1 MQMKILRL
9 CVSSLFV
16 VVLVIFVLFQFQ
28 QLGVDKTVPRI
39 TIPDGILEVS
49 LDVKTEELLQGVTAY
64 DEKDGDITDRIIV
77 ESISRFV
84 TPGTS
89 VVKYAVC
96 DSDNHVASAT
106 RTIVYA
112 NYTPP
117 RFRLSDSLVFNV
129 SQNINIRSVL
139 GAVDSI
145 DGDISNKVI
154 ITANEYTANIAA
166 VYYISAK
173 VSNSKGDMIVQQ
185 FPVYVEE
192 SSLSGPKIE
201 LREYIVYLDV
211 GEDCDISGNV
221 LSAAAADGTDLM
233 GQINI
238 DTNFDSSVPGMYE
251 VHYRAS
257 DSMGRVGHE
266 ILLIIVQ

>member
-1 MQMKILRL
+1 MKILRF
-9 CVSSLFV
+9 CVTSLFI
-16 VVLVIFVLFQFQ
+16 VVLVIFILFQFQ
-28 QLGVDKTVPRI
+28 QLSVDKTVPQI
-39 TIPDGILEVS
+39 AIPDGVLEVG
-49 LDVKTEELLQGVTAY
+49 LDVKTEDLLQGVTAH
-64 DEKDGDITDRIIV
+64 DEKDGDITDKIIV

-84 TPGTS
+84 KPGTS

-117 RFRLSDSLVFNV
+117 RFQLSDSLVFNI

-145 DGDISNKVI
+145 DGDISSKVI
-154 ITANEYTANIAA
+154 VTANEYTANIAA

-185 FPVYVEE
+185 FPGYVEE
-192 SSLSGPKIE
+192 SSLSGPEIE
-201 LREYIVYLDV
+201 LNEYMVYLGV
-211 GEDCDISGNV
+211 GEEYDILGNV
-221 LSAAAADGTDLM
+221 LSAVSADGTDLT

-238 DTNFDSSVPGMYE
+238 DTNFDPSAPGMYE
-251 VHYRAS
+251 VHYRVS

-266 ILLIIVQ
+266 ILLIIVR

>member
-1 MQMKILRL
+1 MKILRL
-9 CVSSLFV
+9 CVLSLFF
-16 VVLVIFVLFQFQ
+16 VVLVIFVLFQLQ
-28 QLGVDKTVPRI
+28 QMGVDKTVPQI
-39 TIPDGILEVS
+39 TIPGGILEVS
-49 LDVKTEELLQGVTAY
+49 LDVETEELLQGVTAY

-117 RFRLSDSLVFNV
+117 RFQLSDSLVFNI
-129 SQNINIRSVL
+129 SQNINIRSIL

-154 ITANEYTANIAA
+154 VTANEYTANIAA

-192 SSLSGPKIE
+192 SSLSGPEIK
-201 LREYIVYLDV
+201 LKDYIVYLEV
-211 GEDCDISGNV
+211 GGECDLLGNV
-221 LSAAAADGTDLM
+221 ISATAADGADLAE
-233 GQINI
+233 QINI
-238 DTNFDSSVPGMYE
+238 DTNFDSSAPGMYE
-251 VHYRAS
+251 VHYRVS

-266 ILLIIVQ
+266 ILLVIVK